1 MNQARLRI
9 SPQSFSSVLPLV
21 LTCLLLL
28 GNSGCVGL
36 LAALL
41 AQKDFHYARYSGLA
55 EKKIAVLCVAGPSFY
70 SENTTS
76 RRLAEDVE
84 RLIQSNIEEVTIISQ
99 QKIDDWKDRSGWD
112 NVDYRE
118 AGKALGADMV
128 VGIDLVRFE
137 IQPSPGM
144 YKGSAEYVINVYDI
158 NDDGKIVFRDTP
170 KPIDFPTNGLM
181 TGISS
186 EREFRNAFLMV
197 LSNRIA
203 RNFYKYSATQDLM
216 LDESFVSNQ

>member
-1 MNQARLRI
+1 MNQPRLRI
-9 SPQSFSSVLPLV
+9 SPQSFSSILPLV

-41 AQKDFHYARYSGLA
+41 AQNDYHPARYTGLA

-70 SENTTS
+70 SENSTS
-76 RRLAEDVE
+76 RSLAEEVE
-84 RLIQSNIEEVTIISQ
+84 QLLQINVDEATIISQ

-118 AGKALGADMV
+118 AGKSLGADIV
-128 VGIDLVRFE
+128 VAIDLVRFE

-144 YKGSAEYVINVYDI
+144 YKGSAEYVVNVYDI

-186 EREFRNAFLMV
+186 EREFRNSFLAV

-203 RNFYKYSATQDLM
+203 RNFYKYSVTQDLK
-216 LDESFVSNQ
+216 LDETFVQ